1 MVSFE
6 YKKQGKGNH
15 RYTHGNYGY
24 LNVTIRKDYLDSD
37 LLRTRGK
44 APTTYF
50 IEVGTDE
57 RRLPLWAEVY
67 QNAPD
72 TIRHYRTRK
81 TLKDAKIL
89 ADLLLNNLI
98 NKFLTKKELE
108 NYVKNIRQENDKQCD
123 EWRDKGKIWGEPEV
137 GQIAFF

>member
-15 RYTHGNYGY
+15 RYTHGIYGY

-50 IEVGTDE
+50 IEISTD
-57 RRLPLWAEVY
+57 RIGVPLWAQVY
-67 QNAPD
+67 NDAPD
-72 TIRHYRTRK
+72 TVRFYRTRK
-81 TLKDAKIL
+81 TLSEAKAL
-89 ADLLLNNLI
+89 ADLLLNNI
-98 NKFLTKKELE
+98 TNKQLSETELQNYTRSIIIE
-108 NYVKNIRQENDKQCD
+108 NNKQCD
-123 EWRDKGKIWGEPEV
+123 EWRDKGKVWAEPEV